1 MRFALACLL
10 GLAACD
16 GAPGSQVAWNNEGQ
30 LCLDAGPPVATDSG
44 TTTASTPTTTTT
56 TDAGTGDSGDAVPSV
71 TFGGCDCGDDTEAS
85 CAATRDGDVWSVTS
99 EATSYTGCEPCE
111 PVVATCDLGVLASG
125 THTFEHGGD
134 LMVVEVPGELKPSC
148 IGETSNGTK
157 L

>member
-1 MRFALACLL
+1 MAGKHQSGLSGCQTGAITALKNGPASPRRLPRCPSRPPDIRARQGRSGANLPAAAAGQTLGAFALTEPMA
-10 GLAACD
+10 
-16 GAPGSQVAWNNEGQ
+16 GSNPA
-30 LCLDAGPPVATDSG
+30 DMR
-44 TTTASTPTTTTT
+44 ST
-56 TDAGTGDSGDAVPSV
+56 
-71 TFGGCDCGDDTEAS
+71 
-85 CAATRDGDVWSVTS
+85 ATRDGDVWSVTS